1 MTLYINTP
9 YGRMVRRGWMEREV
23 SGKQVDVVFPVDVK
37 SEDEAY
43 VIAAMLPGVKS
54 EDLDIKVVNDV
65 VSLQGEI
72 HSQHADSEH
81 YLLSELPSGHF
92 SRTLTL
98 PEELNSEGAEA
109 SLENGV
115 LTLRIPKAEHAMP
128 KTIKV
133 ISKN

>member
-1 MTLYINTP
+1 MALYINTP
-9 YGRMVRRGWMEREV
+9 YGRIVRRWMDPESTEKPVNVR
-23 SGKQVDVVFPVDVK
+23 FPVDVK

-72 HSQHADSEH
+72 HSSHSDSDH
-81 YLLSELPSGHF
+81 FLVSELPSGHF

-98 PEELNSEGAEA
+98 PEALDPEGAEA

-115 LTLRIPKAEHAMP
+115 LTLRVPKALQARP